1 MGSDEKDED
10 AYSSEKPVREV
21 TLRDFYMGR
30 TEVTIGQYLIFCDE
44 TKANYPEWL
53 EAGNDYNIETGND
66 DFYKKAGMSRENKN
80 RPITGVSWNDVVAY
94 CQWLSKKTG
103 KRYRLPTEAEWEY
116 AARGGPKWTDGYKYA
131 GSNTIDEVT
140 WYDKNSYDKGE
151 QSPDYGTHVV
161 ATKKANQLGLYDMS
175 GNVREWCEDDWHDNY
190 EGAPKDGS
198 AWFEKGN
205 RGGLRVLRGGSWF
218 NYARGCRS
226 AYRINPAPSYRGY
239 NIGFRLVLQ

>member
-1 MGSDEKDED
+1 
-10 AYSSEKPVREV
+10 
-21 TLRDFYMGR
+21 
-30 TEVTIGQYLIFCDE
+30 
-44 TKANYPEWL
+44 
-53 EAGNDYNIETGND
+53 
-66 DFYKKAGMSRENKN
+66 
-80 RPITGVSWNDVVAY
+80 
-94 CQWLSKKTG
+94 
-103 KRYRLPTEAEWEY
+103 
-116 AARGGPKWTDGYKYA
+116 
-131 GSNTIDEVT
+131 
-140 WYDKNSYDKGE
+140 
-151 QSPDYGTHVV
+151 VV